1 MLLKTINGARRWRP
15 GALVALTL
23 AAFIPS
29 AIPATASAST
39 DPHSFLYGQYTAARR
54 GMYLSTM

>member
-1 MLLKTINGARRWRP
+1 MLLKTINRARQWRLGA
-15 GALVALTL
+15 VALTL

-39 DPHSFLYGQYTAARR
+39 DPHPLLFGQYTAARR
-54 GMYLSTM
+54 EMYLSTM

>member
-1 MLLKTINGARRWRP
+1 MLLKTINEARRWRP
-15 GALVALTL
+15 GAVALTL

-29 AIPATASAST
+29 AIPAMASAST
-39 DPHSFLYGQYTAARR
+39 VPPPLLFGQYTTARR